1 MANIY
6 ECEALSLNSILYS
19 ENLRKFSNVFK
30 QDVDSALECFEKINQ
45 NIHLIADDLHM
56 GRFDIRI
63 DAPESLYDS
72 EGYLID
78 YPIYCGED
86 GYGAPPVQFPYET
99 YEHGHIL
106 IRIFPKK
113 DYQWSEQEKEELD
126 TLARNVFLFVAE
138 QD

>member
-1 MANIY
+1 MNF
-6 ECEALSLNSILYS
+6 ILYS

-78 YPIYCGED
+78 YPIYC
-86 GYGAPPVQFPYET
+86 
-99 YEHGHIL
+99 
-106 IRIFPKK
+106 
-113 DYQWSEQEKEELD
+113 
-126 TLARNVFLFVAE
+126 
-138 QD
+138 